1 MPRFDGTGP
10 MGWGAKSGRGLGVC
24 GFPARA
30 TAFMGR
36 GYGYGIGRGLGSCR
50 WFPTPAIHSKD
61 AIEDEISFLEERL
74 KALKALL
81 AQDTEDKKE

>member
-50 WFPTPAIHSKD
+50 WFRRAATESRD
-61 AIEDEISFLEERL
+61 AIRNEISFLEERL
-74 KALKALL
+74 NGLKALL
-81 AQDTEDKKE
+81 EEDTKDKE